1 MEKGRIGLNAGKVWH
16 ALNEVNEISTQEL
29 SRKLSLSIED
39 LALAGWLEKTIFIS
53 RERMVCCMSAMASNP
68 ICTIRRKQ
76 KKAIHHGQP
85 ISIVNLKSNT
95 MKNTVQI

>member
-39 LALAGWLEKTIFIS
+39 LALAIGWLA
-53 RERMVCCMSAMASNP
+53 RENNIYITRKNGLLYVSNVLL
-68 ICTIRRKQ
+68 KGN
-76 KKAIHHGQP
+76 KKRL
-85 ISIVNLKSNT
+85 SITDSQSSLLTLNL
-95 MKNTVQI
+95 IP

>member
-39 LALAGWLEKTIFIS
+39 LALAIGWLARENNIYITRKNLHLMPHWMRLHYYIHSS
-53 RERMVCCMSAMASNP
+53 RGWNEVRN
-68 ICTIRRKQ
+68 
-76 KKAIHHGQP
+76 
-85 ISIVNLKSNT
+85 
-95 MKNTVQI
+95 

>member
-39 LALAGWLEKTIFIS
+39 LALAIGWLA
-53 RERMVCCMSAMASNP
+53 RERPSVTDSQSQLL
-68 ICTIRRKQ
+68 TL
-76 KKAIHHGQP
+76 
-85 ISIVNLKSNT
+85 NL
-95 MKNTVQI
+95 IP

>member
-39 LALAGWLEKTIFIS
+39 LALAIGWLA
-53 RERMVCCMSAMASNP
+53 RENNIYITRKNGLLYVSNG
-68 ICTIRRKQ
+68 IKSNMYIRRKQ

-85 ISIVNLKSNT
+85 ISLLTLNL
-95 MKNTVQI
+95 IP

>member
-39 LALAGWLEKTIFIS
+39 LALAIGWLAREKQYLYHEKEWFV
-53 RERMVCCMSAMASNP
+53 VCQQWHQIQYVLLEGN
-68 ICTIRRKQ
+68 
-76 KKAIHHGQP
+76 KKRL
-85 ISIVNLKSNT
+85 SITDSQSSLLTLNL
-95 MKNTVQI
+95 IP

>member
-39 LALAGWLEKTIFIS
+39 LALAIGWLA
-53 RERMVCCMSAMASNP
+53 RENNIYITRKNGLLYVSNG
-68 ICTIRRKQ
+68 I
-76 KKAIHHGQP
+76 
-85 ISIVNLKSNT
+85 KSN
-95 MKNTVQI
+95 MGSPDKPGGLSIQL

>member
-39 LALAGWLEKTIFIS
+39 LALAIGWLARENNIYITRKNGLLYVNKDWLYAANLVGAQEFALFRCCLFNFI
-53 RERMVCCMSAMASNP
+53 
-68 ICTIRRKQ
+68 
-76 KKAIHHGQP
+76 
-85 ISIVNLKSNT
+85 
-95 MKNTVQI
+95 

>member
-39 LALAGWLEKTIFIS
+39 LALAIGWLA
-53 RERMVCCMSAMASNP
+53 RENNIYITRKNGFLYVSNG
-68 ICTIRRKQ
+68 I
-76 KKAIHHGQP
+76 
-85 ISIVNLKSNT
+85 KSN
-95 MKNTVQI
+95 MYY

>member
-39 LALAGWLEKTIFIS
+39 LALAIGWLA
-53 RERMVCCMSAMASNP
+53 RENNIYITRKNGLLYVSNG
-68 ICTIRRKQ
+68 I
-76 KKAIHHGQP
+76 
-85 ISIVNLKSNT
+85 KSNMYYKKET
-95 MKNTVQI
+95 KKGYPSRTANLNC

>member
-39 LALAGWLEKTIFIS
+39 LALAIGWLA
-53 RERMVCCMSAMASNP
+53 RENNIYITRKNGLLYVSNG
-68 ICTIRRKQ
+68 I
-76 KKAIHHGQP
+76 
-85 ISIVNLKSNT
+85 KSNMSNQNET
-95 MKNTVQI
+95 KKGYPSRTANLNC

>member
-39 LALAGWLEKTIFIS
+39 LAKARSSILKLSLSIEDLALAIGWLA
-53 RERMVCCMSAMASNP
+53 RENNIYITRKNGLLYVSNG
-68 ICTIRRKQ
+68 I
-76 KKAIHHGQP
+76 
-85 ISIVNLKSNT
+85 KSN
-95 MKNTVQI
+95 MYY